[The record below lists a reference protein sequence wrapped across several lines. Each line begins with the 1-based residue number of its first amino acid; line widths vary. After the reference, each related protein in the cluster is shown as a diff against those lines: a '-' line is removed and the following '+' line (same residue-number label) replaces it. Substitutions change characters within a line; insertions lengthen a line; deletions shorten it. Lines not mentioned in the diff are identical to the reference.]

1 MSIYHHIN
9 LWLHLSL
16 YRSLYLSL
24 YLSLYQST
32 SSIPYI
38 SIYNY
43 RRSWSQY
50 RSCCIWGSIL
60 LTDCGTPTRAHP
72 NIKAND
78 FNVDIQQQPWMVS
91 LGVYRSFNDWE
102 HQCGGS
108 LITRWRW
115 PKKNFALTKNMLKL
129 GSGCGSIGRAVVSEV
144 RGSNPVISKFIIW
157 NIYLPPTVL
166 KRQNKEKE
174 EWPIKN
180 ILIVDVR
187 QYISFIYLSR

>member
-1 MSIYHHIN
+1 MLFLLDFLFGLCFINSHHYATPNFFLIHPSIYLPI
-9 LWLHLSL
+9 HLSIL
-16 YRSLYLSL
+16 QYFYLSI
-24 YLSLYQST
+24 YQST

-72 NIKAND
+72 NIKADD

-108 LITRWRW
+108 LITR
-115 PKKNFALTKNMLKL
+115 
-129 GSGCGSIGRAVVSEV
+129 
-144 RGSNPVISKFIIW
+144 
-157 NIYLPPTVL
+157 
-166 KRQNKEKE
+166 
-174 EWPIKN
+174 
-180 ILIVDVR
+180 
-187 QYISFIYLSR
+187 